1 MREKLLY
8 GTGAVA
14 SALLIYNL
22 YTIFLALPDEAAQGA
37 VYRIIFFH
45 VPAAATFMFA
55 A

>member
-8 GTGAVA
+8 GTGAAA

-37 VYRIIFFH
+37 VTASSSSR
-45 VPAAATFMFA
+45 ARSL
-55 A
+55 